1 MKVKSL
7 IFTFL
12 IISGCSNQ
20 PANKADEVVTVIKN
34 NPICKTLTSS
44 FRDLPTRYSVC
55 VQRSMFQPTKFTF
68 YDNKDLIFEGT
79 DHKKSV
85 SVFKRKENDV
95 TTYGICDEL
104 ITMVSGDIVDT
115 LNYKEIPENVISKCG
130 VKSESDGSHKPFT
143 RDAECKKSLGFI
155 KLANVG
161 ARCSVLKNRRAVYR
175 YDFLVDPSVHR
186 YAR

>member
-20 PANKADEVVTVIKN
+20 PVNKADEIATVIKN

-44 FRDLPTRYSVC
+44 FRDMPTRYSVC

-68 YDNKDLIFEGT
+68 YEDKELIFEGT
-79 DHKKSV
+79 DHEKSV
-85 SVFKRKENDV
+85 SIFERKENDV

-104 ITMVSGDIVDT
+104 VTIVSGDIIDT
-115 LNYKEIPENVISKCG
+115 LNYKEIPESVISKCG
-130 VKSESDGSHKPFT
+130 VKPEIGGSHKPFT
-143 RDAECKKSLGFI
+143 IGAECKKSLEFL

-175 YDFLVDPSVHR
+175 YDFLVDSSVYR